1 MQTQIRIGKSI
12 HIKDKIIH
20 KFVNAW
26 MGLKILVIT
35 VITVQE
41 WVNIL
46 ILLIKFVNVI
56 NQPFIELKLVLV

>member
-1 MQTQIRIGKSI
+1 MQTQIRIGKTI
-12 HIKDKIIH
+12 QIKDKIIH
-20 KFVNAW
+20 KFVDAW
-26 MGLKILVIT
+26 MVLKILVNT

-41 WVNIL
+41 WVNFL